1 MHYAV
6 FVANIGACVNR
17 GVTVRAEILEAV
29 HVQWMLASVDCLHI
43 IPDGVIEWLLEA
55 AVSDELR
62 REVADLY
69 KKIN

>member
-17 GVTVRAEILEAV
+17 GVTVGAEVLKAV
-29 HVQWMLASVDCLHI
+29 HVQWMLAGVDCLHI

-55 AVSDELR
+55 SV
-62 REVADLY
+62 
-69 KKIN
+69 